1 MSIVETFKLAIEN
14 LEKNNLKIAAAF
26 GVSLVKK
33 KIAITLGFTGF
44 KRYRGSYE
52 GGISRP

>member
-14 LEKNNLKIAAAF
+14 HQKNNLKIAAAF